1 MSQMLGKSVPF
12 YKMQGCGNDFVVIDN
27 RELGVPVEKMG
38 EWAEKICQRAFG
50 VYADGLFFIEN
61 APEDSDLD
69 FIWQFYNSDGSRAEM
84 CGNAS
89 RCVGRLAHALG
100 IAGEQHTFGSDA
112 GPIKVQVFPLQEEV
126 KVQLTDPVDVR
137 LKQSL
142 EIDGEKYEYH
152 FVNTGVPHVVVQVAD
167 VETVDIKKLGSAF
180 RFHSDFAP
188 AGSNVNFVQIDDN
201 DSLIVRTY
209 ERGVE
214 DETYACGTGV
224 SAVQVALNRL
234 GLTDA
239 AVRIRTSGGEILKV
253 IIEGE
258 KVFLQGGAELTF
270 SGELFVESFG
280 IDF

>member
-1 MSQMLGKSVPF
+1 MSQMFGKSIPF

-27 RELGVPVEKMG
+27 RELGVPVEKMP
-38 EWAEKICQRAFG
+38 EWAEKICKRAFG
-50 VYADGLFFIEN
+50 IYADGLFFIEN
-61 APEDSDLD
+61 ADEGSGLD
-69 FIWQFYNSDGSRAEM
+69 FKWQFYNSDGSRAEM

-126 KVQLTDPVDVR
+126 KVQLPEPKDVK
-137 LKQSL
+137 LNQTL
-142 EIDGEKYEYH
+142 EIDGVEHHYH
-152 FVNTGVPHVVVQVAD
+152 FANTGVPHIVVQVAD

-180 RFHSDFAP
+180 RYHKDFAP

-224 SAVQVALNRL
+224 SAVQVTLHRL

-239 AVRIRTSGGEILKV
+239 AVRVKTSGGEILKV

-258 KVFLQGGAELTF
+258 SVFLQGGAELTF
-270 SGELFVESFG
+270 SGQLFLESLNL
-280 IDF
+280 DC

>member
-1 MSQMLGKSVPF
+1 MSQMFGKSIPF
-12 YKMQGCGNDFVVIDN
+12 YKMQGCGNDFVIIDN
-27 RELGVPVEKMG
+27 RELGVPVEKMPQ
-38 EWAEKICQRAFG
+38 WAEKLCQRAFG

-61 APEDSDLD
+61 PPEGSDLD
-69 FIWQFYNSDGSRAEM
+69 FVWQFYNSDGSRAEM

-89 RCVGRLAHALG
+89 RCAGRLAHALE

-112 GPIKVQVFPLQEEV
+112 GPIKVQVFPHLEEV
-126 KVQLTDPVDVR
+126 KVQLTPPQDVA
-137 LKQSL
+137 LNQHL
-142 EIDGEKYEYH
+142 EIDGKEYQYH
-152 FVNTGVPHVVVQVAD
+152 FANTGVPHVVVQVAD
-167 VETVDIKKLGSAF
+167 VEDVDIKKLGSAF
-180 RFHSDFAP
+180 RYHDAFAP

-239 AVRIRTSGGEILKV
+239 AVRVKTSGGEILKV
-253 IIEGE
+253 IIEDNN
-258 KVFLQGGAELTF
+258 VFLQGGAELTF
-270 SGELFVESFG
+270 SGEIYLESLG
-280 IDF
+280 ID

>member
-1 MSQMLGKSVPF
+1 MSQMFGKSIPF

-27 RELGVPVEKMG
+27 RELGVPVSKMS
-38 EWAEKICQRAFG
+38 EWAKKICQRAFG

-61 APEDSDLD
+61 APEGSGLD

-100 IAGEQHTFGSDA
+100 IAGEQHVFGSDA

-126 KVQLTDPVDVR
+126 KVQLTDPVDVK

-142 EIDGEKYEYH
+142 EIDGETYEYH
-152 FVNTGVPHVVVQVAD
+152 FANTGVPHVVVQVAD
-167 VETVDIKKLGSAF
+167 VETIDIKKLGSAF
-180 RFHSDFAP
+180 RYHNNFAP

-224 SAVQVALNRL
+224 SAVQVALSRL

-258 KVFLQGGAELTF
+258 SVFLQGGAELTF
-270 SGELFVESFG
+270 SGELFLESLD